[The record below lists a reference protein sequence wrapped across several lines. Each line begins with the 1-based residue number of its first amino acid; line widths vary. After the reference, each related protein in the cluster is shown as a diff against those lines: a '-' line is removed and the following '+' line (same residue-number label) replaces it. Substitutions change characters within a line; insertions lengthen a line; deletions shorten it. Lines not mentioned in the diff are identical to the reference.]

1 MILGLYR
8 VLTGLG
14 APAIHWLLD
23 RRARSG
29 KEDPARKGERLGEAS
44 VPRPDGPL
52 VWIHAASNGE
62 ALSALPLV
70 RRLAEQGIRSLVTTG
85 TVTSARLMAA
95 RLPRGAIHQYAPLDR
110 RAWVRRFVD
119 HWRPDAALW
128 IESELWPNTLL
139 ELAARKIP
147 AALVNARMSQR
158 SFGRWSRLRG
168 TARRILSPF
177 RVMLAQ
183 TDREAKHLRHL
194 SGRDVGSVGNLKY
207 SADPLPADPIAF
219 GNLQG
224 VVGRRPVWAFI
235 STHPGEDELAAVVH
249 ERLRDR
255 LPDLLTIVVPRH
267 PVRGADVAS
276 LLRQRGL
283 WTARRSDGKVPDRTF
298 QAYVVDTVGEM
309 GIVLRVAP
317 VACIGGSFV
326 PLGGH
331 NPIEPAQLGCAV
343 VYGQS
348 MFNFAEIADELE
360 AAGAAVRLKGV
371 DDLAETVAHLLL
383 DPEARTHQAGA
394 ARLVAD
400 RNRQVVDRV
409 LEALEPVL
417 AEVRVKK
424 KKTA

>member
-14 APAIHWLLD
+14 APVIHWLLD

-44 VPRPDGPL
+44 VPRPEGPL

-70 RRLAEQGIRSLVTTG
+70 RRMAEQGIRSLVTTG

-158 SFGRWSRLRG
+158 SFGRWSRVRG

-177 RVMLAQ
+177 RVILAQ
-183 TDREAKHLRHL
+183 TDREAKRLRHL

-224 VVGRRPVWAFI
+224 VVGKRPVWAFI

-267 PVRGADVAS
+267 PARGADVAS
-276 LLRQRGL
+276 RLRQRGL
-283 WTARRSDGKVPDRTF
+283 WTARRGDGKVPDRTF

-343 VYGQS
+343 VYGPS

-360 AAGAAVRLKGV
+360 AAGAAVRLQGV

-394 ARLVAD
+394 GRLVAD
-400 RNRQVVDRV
+400 RNREVVDRV
-409 LEALEPVL
+409 FEALEPVL
-417 AEVRVKK
+417 ADVRAKK
-424 KKTA
+424 KAA